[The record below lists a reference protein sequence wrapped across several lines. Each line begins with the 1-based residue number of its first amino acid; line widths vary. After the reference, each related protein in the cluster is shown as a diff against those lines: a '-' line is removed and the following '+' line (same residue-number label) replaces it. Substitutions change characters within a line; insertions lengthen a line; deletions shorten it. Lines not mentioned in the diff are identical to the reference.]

1 MRIPATACCTL
12 TLLILTATAHAQ
24 SERAATPRPLAIK
37 QTIIDVE
44 IMLDESSDPVAP
56 QEWGPV
62 FEQVGVAVRFR
73 QRIFDDELAVTERV
87 KGSTRTVNVVGEL
100 DRGGVIRFAG
110 GRSFSRDDAKALAT
124 WIGELNTYGAQGSP
138 DGQPVW
144 GLTEKQFKDLFAEL
158 SRPVTSEVEGL
169 DFQPAVK
176 QMGLP
181 GGYGFRLDA
190 AARDMLQAEGGDH
203 PLRHEVGGLSR
214 GTALAIVL
222 ADYGLGFRPL
232 RTPGGEIELVAEP
245 LESLKK
251 PWPIGWPLQD
261 ERPRNEIAPALFEQI
276 EAGFE
281 DVSLADVLSAIEQA
295 TGTRVVVDYGK
306 CAKRNIDPASLNVS
320 LPKKKTAWILILRSV
335 AAQARLT
342 REIMLDEAGTAFVSV
357 FPFEPKSATG
367 RKSETRNTKSE

>member
-1 MRIPATACCTL
+1 MRLPPSACCSL
-12 TLLILTATAHAQ
+12 ALLIVTTTAVAQ
-24 SERAATPRPLAIK
+24 SDRAAGTRPLAVK
-37 QTIIDVE
+37 QTIVDME

-62 FEQVGVAVRFR
+62 FEQAGVPVRFR
-73 QRIFDDELAVTERV
+73 QRILDDEVSVTERV

-100 DRGGVIRFAG
+100 DRSGVIRFPG
-110 GRSFSRDDAKALAT
+110 GRSFGRSDGQALAS
-124 WIGELNTYGAQGSP
+124 WIGELQTYGAQGSP

-158 SRPVTSEVEGL
+158 SRPVVADVAGL

-181 GGYGFRLDA
+181 TGYGFRLDA
-190 AARDMLQAEGGDH
+190 AARDKLLAEGGDH
-203 PLRHEVGGLSR
+203 PLRHEISGLSR
-214 GTALAIVL
+214 GTALAIIL
-222 ADYGLGFRPL
+222 ADYDLGFRPL
-232 RTPGGEIELVAEP
+232 RTPNGEIELVAEP
-245 LESLKK
+245 LGSLKD
-251 PWPIGWPLQD
+251 PWPIGWPLD
-261 ERPRNEIAPALFEQI
+261 DDRPRDSTAPALFAQV

-295 TGTRVVVDYGK
+295 TGTRVVVDFERCVKKG
-306 CAKRNIDPASLNVS
+306 IDPASLNVS
-320 LPKKKTAWILILRSV
+320 LPKKKTAWILILRTV

-357 FPFEPKSATG
+357 FPFEPKRPNGVPG
-367 RKSETRNTKSE
+367 R